1 MPFPRP
7 MFRTALTASVISTVL
22 FLSACASTGSTEM
35 MTSAD
40 QQQFAATA
48 EGAQVVAVAM
58 VADWCPPCKTLEPR
72 LDEALATLPA
82 GSVRVIRAD
91 MTNTRTPEGRET
103 LRDAGLSSLY
113 ETNGG
118 TTGIVYLLDAD
129 TGAVLGDIRGGG
141 LTAGQ
146 IRERLNDAIAA
157 AS

>member
-1 MPFPRP
+1 MQIL
-7 MFRTALTASVISTVL
+7 RTTLTASTVSIAL
-22 FLSACASTGSTEM
+22 ALGACASTGSTEM

-40 QQQFAATA
+40 QRQLEAAA
-48 EGAQVVAVAM
+48 DGAPVVAVAM

-91 MTNTRTPEGRET
+91 MTNTKTPEGRET
-103 LRDAGLSSLY
+103 LREAGLSSLF

-118 TTGIVYLLDAD
+118 NTGIVYLLDAD
-129 TGAVLGDIRGGG
+129 TGAVLGDIRGGK
-141 LTAGQ
+141 LSAGQ

-157 AS
+157 AG

>member
-1 MPFPRP
+1 MPLL
-7 MFRTALTASVISTVL
+7 RTTLTASTISIAL
-22 FLSACASTGSTEM
+22 ALGACASTGSTEM

-40 QQQFAATA
+40 QQQLEQAAA
-48 EGAQVVAVAM
+48 GAPVVAVAM

-72 LDEALATLPA
+72 LDEALSTLA
-82 GSVRVIRAD
+82 SGSVRLIRAD
-91 MTNTRTPEGRET
+91 MTDTKTPEGRET
-103 LRDAGLSSLY
+103 LREAGLSSLF

-118 TTGIVYLLDAD
+118 KTGLVYLLDAD

-157 AS
+157 AG

>member
-1 MPFPRP
+1 MRIL
-7 MFRTALTASVISTVL
+7 RTTLMASTVSIAL
-22 FLSACASTGSTEM
+22 ALGGCASTGSTEM

-40 QQQFAATA
+40 QQQLEQAAA
-48 EGAQVVAVAM
+48 GAPVVAVAM

-91 MTNTRTPEGRET
+91 MTNTKTPEGRET
-103 LRDAGLSSLY
+103 LREAGLSSLF

-118 TTGIVYLLDAD
+118 KTGLVYLLDAD
-129 TGAVLGDIRGGG
+129 TGAILGDIRGGG

-157 AS
+157 AG